1 MEDVLARAWVQIR
14 WEEDE
19 PHRTKRPAHDGRSE
33 ERRPKRQ
40 FQPPDRRTN
49 SRRPDSYSAPTR
61 TYTREARRP
70 LGHQA
75 TKSDDR
81 PAAPVDQY
89 RIPEYNLNIEP
100 VEVVAIMKN
109 MGNAVRVINV
119 ITGGSEI
126 SGISYSAARR
136 HARVSVNPET
146 CSSQP
151 PAGDYTDQVI
161 SFVDNE
167 ATALINP
174 HHDALVISLLV
185 ANCKIKRILVDNG
198 SSTNVLFL
206 TALKEMKI
214 DESNIRRCAT
224 VLVGFSGE
232 QKFTVG
238 DIALP
243 VYAGGINL
251 NVNFI
256 VLDSPSAYNMILGR
270 PWIHKMRAVPST
282 FHQVVRFPTKWGI
295 KEIKGE
301 QSISR
306 ECYRNTLKAKPAT
319 L

>member
-1 MEDVLARAWVQIR
+1 
-14 WEEDE
+14 
-19 PHRTKRPAHDGRSE
+19 
-33 ERRPKRQ
+33 
-40 FQPPDRRTN
+40 
-49 SRRPDSYSAPTR
+49 
-61 TYTREARRP
+61 
-70 LGHQA
+70 
-75 TKSDDR
+75 
-81 PAAPVDQY
+81 
-89 RIPEYNLNIEP
+89 
-100 VEVVAIMKN
+100 MKN
-109 MGNAVRVINV
+109 MGNAVRWPRQPDRPNPKRDNTQWCEYHVDHGHTTANCVSLRLEVAELLKRGHLLDLLTDKGKKIVANRDNHAEEPAEPIPERVINV

-151 PAGDYTDQVI
+151 PAGDYTNQVI

-206 TALKEMKI
+206 NALKEMKI

-251 NVNFI
+251 NVNFT

-270 PWIHKMRAVPST
+270 P
-282 FHQVVRFPTKWGI
+282 
-295 KEIKGE
+295 
-301 QSISR
+301 
-306 ECYRNTLKAKPAT
+306 
-319 L
+319 

>member
-1 MEDVLARAWVQIR
+1 MAGV
-14 WEEDE
+14 
-19 PHRTKRPAHDGRSE
+19 RSD
-33 ERRPKRQ
+33 
-40 FQPPDRRTN
+40 FLSDSS
-49 SRRPDSYSAPTR
+49 SRHPDSYSAPAR
-61 TYTREARRP
+61 TFTLVARRP

-75 TKSDDR
+75 TKSDNR
-81 PAAPVDQY
+81 PAAPVDHY
-89 RIPEYNLNIEP
+89 RLPEYNLNIKP

-109 MGNAVRVINV
+109 MGNTVRWPRQPDRPNPKRDNTQWCEYHADHGHTMANCNTVAKRDSHVEEPAEPIPERVINV
-119 ITGGSEI
+119 ITDGSDI
-126 SGISYSAARR
+126 SGISYSATRR

-151 PAGDYTDQVI
+151 PAGDYKDQVI

-167 ATALINP
+167 ATTLINP

-206 TALKEMKI
+206 NMLKEMKI

-238 DIALP
+238 DIALL
-243 VYAGGINL
+243 VYVGGINL
-251 NVNFI
+251 NVNFTE
-256 VLDSPSAYNMILGR
+256 LDSPSAYNMILGR

-282 FHQVVRFPTKWGI
+282 FYQVIKFPTKWEI

-301 QSISR
+301 
-306 ECYRNTLKAKPAT
+306 
-319 L
+319 

>member
-1 MEDVLARAWVQIR
+1 M
-14 WEEDE
+14 
-19 PHRTKRPAHDGRSE
+19 
-33 ERRPKRQ
+33 
-40 FQPPDRRTN
+40 
-49 SRRPDSYSAPTR
+49 
-61 TYTREARRP
+61 
-70 LGHQA
+70 
-75 TKSDDR
+75 
-81 PAAPVDQY
+81 
-89 RIPEYNLNIEP
+89 
-100 VEVVAIMKN
+100 
-109 MGNAVRVINV
+109 
-119 ITGGSEI
+119 
-126 SGISYSAARR
+126 
-136 HARVSVNPET
+136 
-146 CSSQP
+146 
-151 PAGDYTDQVI
+151 DQVI

-174 HHDALVISLLV
+174 HHYALLMRLLV

-206 TALKEMKI
+206 NALKEMKI

-224 VLVGFSGE
+224 MLVGFSGE

-251 NVNFI
+251 NVNFA

-306 ECYRNTLKAKPAT
+306 ECYRNTLRAKPAT

>member
-1 MEDVLARAWVQIR
+1 MMAGVRTGVLSDSSSRQIGVRTVAARTPTPRQLERSHERLGVHLVVERPGLTTGLRHRSTSTGYQTELLKRGHLLDLLTDKGKKTVAKRDNHV
-14 WEEDE
+14 EEPKE
-19 PHRTKRPAHDGRSE
+19 PT
-33 ERRPKRQ
+33 
-40 FQPPDRRTN
+40 
-49 SRRPDSYSAPTR
+49 
-61 TYTREARRP
+61 
-70 LGHQA
+70 
-75 TKSDDR
+75 
-81 PAAPVDQY
+81 
-89 RIPEYNLNIEP
+89 PE
-100 VEVVAIMKN
+100 
-109 MGNAVRVINV
+109 RVINV

-151 PAGDYTDQVI
+151 PAGEATDQVI

-167 ATALINP
+167 ATSLINP

-206 TALKEMKI
+206 NALKEMKI
-214 DESNIRRCAT
+214 DESNIRRCTT

-232 QKFTVG
+232 QKFTIG
-238 DIALP
+238 DVALP

-251 NVNFI
+251 NVNFA

-270 PWIHKMRAVPST
+270 PWIHKMRVVPST

-295 KEIKGE
+295 KEIRGE

-306 ECYRNTLKAKPAT
+306 ECYRNTLRAKPAT

>member
-1 MEDVLARAWVQIR
+1 MVHQTAKQLHLLLCPTYGHLHWAVYEQQEARKAFRRSLRVQQ
-14 WEEDE
+14 
-19 PHRTKRPAHDGRSE
+19 HRSE
-33 ERRPKRQ
+33 PLRDYVGRFNREKLLKRGHLL
-40 FQPPDRRTN
+40 DLLTDKGKKTVANRDN
-49 SRRPDSYSAPTR
+49 HVEEPT
-61 TYTREARRP
+61 EP
-70 LGHQA
+70 
-75 TKSDDR
+75 
-81 PAAPVDQY
+81 
-89 RIPEYNLNIEP
+89 IPE
-100 VEVVAIMKN
+100 
-109 MGNAVRVINV
+109 RVINV

-126 SGISYSAARR
+126 NGISYSAARR

-151 PAGDYTDQVI
+151 PASDYTDQVI

-167 ATALINP
+167 ATSLINP

-206 TALKEMKI
+206 NALKEMKI
-214 DESNIRRCAT
+214 DESNIHRYAT

-243 VYAGGINL
+243 VYASGINL
-251 NVNFI
+251 NVNFA
-256 VLDSPSAYNMILGR
+256 VLDNPSAYNMILGR
-270 PWIHKMRAVPST
+270 PWIHKMRTVPST
-282 FHQVVRFPTKWGI
+282 FHQVVRFPTKWGT

-306 ECYRNTLKAKPAT
+306 ECYHNTLGAKPAT

>member
-1 MEDVLARAWVQIR
+1 MAESSDAPPAIDIAAQIAVLTAQAQENSNRLMAL
-14 WEEDE
+14 EEE
-19 PHRTKRPAHDGRSE
+19 NTTLRREKRTLQE
-33 ERRPKRQ
+33 CL
-40 FQPPDRRTN
+40 
-49 SRRPDSYSAPTR
+49 SA
-61 TYTREARRP
+61 
-70 LGHQA
+70 
-75 TKSDDR
+75 
-81 PAAPVDQY
+81 
-89 RIPEYNLNIEP
+89 
-100 VEVVAIMKN
+100 VEVTPQQPRDPRFRLLKRSHLLDLLTDKGKKTVTKHDN
-109 MGNAVRVINV
+109 HVEEPKEPTPERVINV

-136 HARVSVNPET
+136 HARVFVNRET

-151 PAGDYTDQVI
+151 PVGDYTDQVI

-167 ATALINP
+167 ATTLINL

-206 TALKEMKI
+206 NALQEMKI
-214 DESNIRRCAT
+214 DESNIRRCTT
-224 VLVGFSGE
+224 VLVGFNGE
-232 QKFTVG
+232 QKFTIG

-251 NVNFI
+251 NVNFT

-282 FHQVVRFPTKWGI
+282 FHQVIRFPTKWGI
-295 KEIKGE
+295 KEIRGE

-306 ECYRNTLKAKPAT
+306 ECYRNTLRAKPAT

>member
-1 MEDVLARAWVQIR
+1 
-14 WEEDE
+14 
-19 PHRTKRPAHDGRSE
+19 
-33 ERRPKRQ
+33 
-40 FQPPDRRTN
+40 
-49 SRRPDSYSAPTR
+49 
-61 TYTREARRP
+61 
-70 LGHQA
+70 
-75 TKSDDR
+75 
-81 PAAPVDQY
+81 
-89 RIPEYNLNIEP
+89 
-100 VEVVAIMKN
+100 MKN
-109 MGNAVRVINV
+109 MGNAVRWPRQPDRSNPKRDNTQWCEYHADHGHTTANCKTVAKHDNHVEEPAKPIPKRVINV

-136 HARVSVNPET
+136 HERVSVNPET

-161 SFVDNE
+161 SFIDNE
-167 ATALINP
+167 ATTLINP

-185 ANCKIKRILVDNG
+185 ANYKIKRILVDNG

-206 TALKEMKI
+206 NVLKEMKI

-232 QKFTVG
+232 QKFTIG

-251 NVNFI
+251 NVNFAM
-256 VLDSPSAYNMILGR
+256 LDSPSAYNMILGR

-301 QSISR
+301 
-306 ECYRNTLKAKPAT
+306 
-319 L
+319 